1 MPQLALQ
8 MQFLTNAFLLPYLV
22 VRPTGP
28 DEPAF
33 IEDVGQAAATVG
45 EAKPLGPLLAVV
57 GTGAIGWGG
66 LARPE
71 FGDLATRYQSL
82 CELLSDDR
90 RVTPVAAVAAV
101 TAVTAAAEVAV
112 PRQSQSPQQP
122 RAPAPLPARSKR
134 LGTSFVV
141 DLTLFAVFQGWLVDD
156 DLRRWGLP
164 NLMHPPPA
172 HLQLTRTGAASIS
185 SGRPPLHRPASSLS
199 ITLPC
204 CGQAGRG
211 SG

>member
-1 MPQLALQ
+1 

-33 IEDVGQAAATVG
+33 IEDVGQAAAAVG

-57 GTGAIGWGG
+57 GTGAVGWGA

-101 TAVTAAAEVAV
+101 PAAAEVAV

-122 RAPAPLPARSKR
+122 RAPAPLPARKGS
-134 LGTSFVV
+134 
-141 DLTLFAVFQGWLVDD
+141 A
-156 DLRRWGLP
+156 
-164 NLMHPPPA
+164 
-172 HLQLTRTGAASIS
+172 
-185 SGRPPLHRPASSLS
+185 PAS
-199 ITLPC
+199 
-204 CGQAGRG
+204 
-211 SG
+211 